1 MLSSWLPVTT
11 YISSSF
17 QKSPCT
23 CRMISQAGLMEG
35 GDVVY
40 GYCIYIITL
49 QWDKKVYNVILP
61 SL

>member
-1 MLSSWLPVTT
+1 MVWTGT

-17 QKSPCT
+17 QQSSGA
-23 CRMISQAGLMEG
+23 RHVVSEAGFVQG

-49 QWDKKVYNVILP
+49 NMT
-61 SL
+61 